1 MTGVLRR
8 SAGRLVSAVEAC
20 VAPVQTLSLPGDA
33 RRGSATHSVS
43 SSSPRETSIG
53 RFYKHV
59 GVRPEDQGQG
69 YHVTLDSRVLR
80 TPAQK
85 PLMVPSEALAHA
97 IAAEWECQVSGLLRA
112 PTSSHTRTRLQRSR
126 RLVPHDTSPL
136 PLAPLPLPLQQ
147 VQRVQ
152 PHTMPLMTLAAT
164 AIDAPR
170 GRAVVVD
177 TLIHYLHTDSLL
189 CREAPGRL
197 AVLQAETYEPILGWA
212 RARLGAALRPS
223 DSIFGAALPDADLA
237 AAQAYLE
244 SLDRWH
250 LTALEHLAACCR
262 SVLLACAVVE
272 GEVGVPDALAVA
284 RLEESA
290 QIAQWGLVE
299 GGHDID
305 IADLRVRV
313 AAPSVFLRLLRV

>member
-8 SAGRLVSAVEAC
+8 SAGRLVSAVEAV

-85 PLMVPSEALAHA
+85 PLTVPSEALAHA
-97 IAAEWECQVSGLLRA
+97 IAAEWEC
-112 PTSSHTRTRLQRSR
+112 
-126 RLVPHDTSPL
+126 
-136 PLAPLPLPLQQ
+136 Q

-223 DSIFGAALPDADLA
+223 DSIFGAGLPDADLA

>member
-97 IAAEWECQVSGLLRA
+97 IAAEWEC
-112 PTSSHTRTRLQRSR
+112 
-126 RLVPHDTSPL
+126 
-136 PLAPLPLPLQQ
+136 Q

>member
-85 PLMVPSEALAHA
+85 PLTVPSEALAHA
-97 IAAEWECQVSGLLRA
+97 IAAEWEC
-112 PTSSHTRTRLQRSR
+112 
-126 RLVPHDTSPL
+126 
-136 PLAPLPLPLQQ
+136 Q